1 MKLVVFDDGRPGV
14 LTGSGV
20 VDVSAITAKL
30 GARAGNGQ
38 EAMEA
43 IISNWDSVKSELES
57 ATAAGPAK
65 PLSSVKLRS
74 PLPRPGKI
82 MAMGANYRENGTRP
96 VAPMWGFLKSSEA
109 VLDPGGTVVL
119 PEIDANVFHHE
130 PELVA
135 VIGKAGHAISQA
147 NAMDHVFGYTCGIDV
162 SARIFLYPNAGNLGK
177 SYDTFAPMGPCIVT
191 KDEIADPHNLQVRLT
206 VDDELRGQYCTDDM
220 AHPIPECIE
229 WFSTCMTLKPGDV
242 LFTGTNHQGLGAM
255 QDGET
260 IRMEIE
266 KIGEITVHVSDPLKR
281 RWAKGVDQSTAQSV
295 RENSGPPGQN
305 VRPLTQ

>member
-1 MKLVVFDDGRPGV
+1 MKLVIFDDGRPGV
-14 LTGSGV
+14 LTDAGV
-20 VDVSAITAKL
+20 VDVSPITTRL
-30 GARAGNGQ
+30 GARPGHGQ
-38 EAMEA
+38 EAMDA
-43 IISNWDSVKSELES
+43 IIVNWDTIKAEL
-57 ATAAGPAK
+57 AQAAAAGPAK

-82 MAMGANYRENGTRP
+82 MCMGANYKENGMRA

-130 PELVA
+130 PELVV

-147 NAMDHVFGYTCGIDV
+147 DAMDHVFGYTCGIDV
-162 SARIFLYPNAGNLGK
+162 SARIFLYQNAGNLGK

-191 KDEIADPHNLQVRLT
+191 KDEIADPHKLQVRLD
-206 VDDELRGQYCTDDM
+206 VDGELRGQYCTDDM

-229 WFSTCMTLKPGDV
+229 WFSTTMTLKPGDA

-255 QDGET
+255 QDGEKV
-260 IRMEIE
+260 RLEIE
-266 KIGEITVHVSDPLKR
+266 GIGDITVNVSDPLKR
-281 RWAKGVDQSTAQSV
+281 RWAKGVDTATAQSV
-295 RENSGPPGQN
+295 RENSGPPGAN
-305 VRPLTQ
+305 VRPLP